1 MRVRLLK
8 AKIHRARV
16 TSAQRDYMGSL
27 ALDEQLMEMAGIL
40 PYEQV
45 LVADI
50 DNGARLETYIVPAQR
65 GSGTVGILGA
75 AAHLINTGDR
85 VIIMAFADREE
96 SEAKNHKPRV
106 VLIADDNRQ
115 PRMKE

>member
-1 MRVRLLK
+1 
-8 AKIHRARV
+8 
-16 TSAQRDYMGSL
+16 MGSL

-50 DNGARLETYIVPAQR
+50 DNGARLETYIVPAER

-75 AAHLINTGDR
+75 AAHLVNIGDR
-85 VIIMAFADREE
+85 VIIMAFADMDP
-96 SEAKNHKPRV
+96 SEAQGHKPRV
-106 VLIADDNRQ
+106 VLIADDNRS
-115 PRMKE
+115 PRLKD